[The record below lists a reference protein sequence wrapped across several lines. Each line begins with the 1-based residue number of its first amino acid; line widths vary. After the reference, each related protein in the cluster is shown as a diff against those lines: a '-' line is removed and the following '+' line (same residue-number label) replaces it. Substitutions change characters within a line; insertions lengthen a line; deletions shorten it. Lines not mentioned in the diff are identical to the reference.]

1 MLSFETI
8 NELTLKV
15 TCTGSDVLFVKAGA
29 FIAGD
34 NCGPKN
40 YRFEK
45 VLLGPQQSVGQA
57 LFGQLARRVTGENIP
72 LMKVSLNGDSVTY
85 YANYGQ
91 HVVIYQLAQGETISV
106 ESENILAFTQDCDYS
121 VRFIG
126 VGVLSQKGLATS
138 TLTARGRNAYVAVLS
153 DGNPVV
159 LSNVGRNNTISVD
172 PDAVICWIGNG
183 PFD

>member
-45 VLLGPQQSVGQA
+45 VLLGPQQSIGQA

-72 LMKVSLNGDSVTY
+72 LMKVSLNPRIFWHLPRIVITASVS
-85 YANYGQ
+85 
-91 HVVIYQLAQGETISV
+91 SV
-106 ESENILAFTQDCDYS
+106 WVYFPKK
-121 VRFIG
+121 
-126 VGVLSQKGLATS
+126 VLLLPHLRPEAGMHMLPYCQTAT
-138 TLTARGRNAYVAVLS
+138 LLY
-153 DGNPVV
+153 
-159 LSNVGRNNTISVD
+159 
-172 PDAVICWIGNG
+172 
-183 PFD
+183 